1 MADETDRTE
10 QSTADELASNM
21 WFTEYGM
28 PYTTALLEAEAQDN
42 KDHPENAGQPRHEL
56 AQFIIDQETAV
67 ARDYHDGK
75 ISEAEFNA
83 FKERSQE
90 MLDASIEKFDT
101 EIEEFED
108 DVSDW
113 GDDFEVSV
121 NAFSD
126 EHKVEIKE
134 LTDLAKT
141 DEIEGKD
148 ISLHLLGDAMA
159 LTVDGVD
166 DLLERVPPH
175 LHDVV
180 NVVRDETLGNARELM
195 EARGELSSADEHDLS
210 RDEEKLEAIEPVFEA
225 DVEDT
230 HEAIDDEF
238 ERIDNAISDVQDYV
252 GDVQEHGERNPELN
266 VEHMPTRHV
275 DDYDLPEQIEDDTG
289 ITEA

>member
-1 MADETDRTE
+1 MADETDK
-10 QSTADELASNM
+10 TAESDTDAMASNM

-42 KDHPENAGQPRHEL
+42 KDHPESANQPRHEL

-67 ARDYHDGK
+67 ARDFHDGK
-75 ISEAEFNA
+75 ISQSEFDA
-83 FKERSQE
+83 FKEKSQE
-90 MLDASIEKFDT
+90 MLDTSIEKFDK

-195 EARGELSSADEHDLS
+195 EARGELSSAEEHDFS
-210 RDEEKLEAIEPVFEA
+210 RDEEKLDTIEPVFEA
-225 DVEDT
+225 DIEDT
-230 HEAIDDEF
+230 HEAIDDGF

-289 ITEA
+289 IAEV